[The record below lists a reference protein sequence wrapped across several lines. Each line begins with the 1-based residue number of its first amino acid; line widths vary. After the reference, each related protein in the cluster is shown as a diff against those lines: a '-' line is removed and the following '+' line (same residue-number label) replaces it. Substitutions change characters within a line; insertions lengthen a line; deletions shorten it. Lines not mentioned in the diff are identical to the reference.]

1 MANASD
7 FIQQADRFSNDP
19 LYVHK
24 DRQVWIRFY
33 PAIEGVRAAW
43 WQGYR
48 AVMKVP
54 AHREPWSIDNRRIG
68 DERGFASLEAAIAA
82 A

>member
-7 FIQQADRFSNDP
+7 FTEQADEFSGEP
-19 LYVHK
+19 RYVHK
-24 DRQVWIRFY
+24 DRQVWIDFY
-33 PAIEGVRAAW
+33 PAVDGVRPAF

-48 AVMKVP
+48 AVKPVP
-54 AHREPWSIDNRRIG
+54 ATRAPWSIDNRRIG
-68 DERGFASLEAAIAA
+68 TDRGFASLEAAIAA

>member
-7 FIQQADRFSNDP
+7 FTQQADRYSDDA

-33 PAIEGVRAAW
+33 PAIEGRAAW

-48 AVMKVP
+48 AVKTVP

-68 DERGFASLEAAIAA
+68 TDRGFASLTDAIAA